1 MAEKSDPNSKLIA
14 ENRRAR
20 FDYDILETYEAGIEL
35 LGQEVKSVKG
45 GRCNLSGAYAILR
58 GGEVVLLNAEIPAYQ
73 PKNAPADYDPSRTR
87 RLLLR
92 RDEIRGLVGKLHQ
105 KSLTLIPLDMHAKR
119 GLIKVAL
126 GLCRSRKKHDK
137 REVLK
142 KRTVEKE
149 MRRER

>member
-1 MAEKSDPNSKLIA
+1 MSDQSKTLA

-20 FDYDILETYEAGIEL
+20 FDYDILETFEAGIEL
-35 LGQEVKSVKG
+35 TGQEVKSVKG

-92 RDEIRGLVGKLHQ
+92 REEIKELTGKLHENG
-105 KSLTLIPLDMHAKR
+105 LTLVPLSLYTKR
-119 GLIKVAL
+119 GMIKAAL
-126 GLCRSRKKHDK
+126 GLARSRKKHDK

-142 KRTVEKE
+142 KRTAQRE
-149 MRRER
+149 MRNI